1 CHVRYPILDGVPVL
15 LPGGVTPE
23 FVHESQLLVRDMY
36 VPWIDRLVLQSLLPN
51 HISLNLGSGNMR
63 LDLPN
68 VIRMDIVRTPYV
80 DVVGDAHALP
90 FLPGSFD
97 YVFSLA
103 VVEHLYQPFQAVAE
117 MYTVLREG
125 GYVFGECNFV
135 FPYHGY
141 PHHYFNASM
150 QGMQQLFKSFRCLRV
165 GVSPHQMPSFT
176 IRAILSAY
184 LQGIS
189 EVKDAEIVTLRNRL
203 QQVMDAPL
211 RNYDAYF
218 TEETAHR
225 VAAGVYFFGV
235 KSAQGESQVLP
246 DILQTL
252 LASSPALQQRFL
264 DPLDLGHADNLLL
277 WAKGEGREEFHEL
290 GAYLQSVQPF
300 AKNDRVDEV
309 SIRKLAAEPIV
320 EPLFANIPETVTKPT
335 PAIMDGAKLLSKSGK
350 KELVRLLRRTGESI
364 RHKGVKGLLAEIRA
378 YIKWRSAGH

>member
-1 CHVRYPILDGVPVL
+1 
-15 LPGGVTPE
+15 
-23 FVHESQLLVRDMY
+23 M
-36 VPWIDRLVLQSLLPN
+36 
-51 HISLNLGSGNMR
+51 
-63 LDLPN
+63 PN

-80 DVVGDAHALP
+80 DVVGDAHAPP

-103 VVEHLYQPFQAVAE
+103 VIEHLYQPFQAVAE
-117 MYTVLREG
+117 MYAVLREG

-165 GVSPHQMPSFT
+165 GVSPHQMPSFAL
-176 IRAILSAY
+176 RAILSTY

-189 EVKDAEIVTLRNRL
+189 EVKDAELAALRNRL
-203 QQVMDAPL
+203 QQVLDAPL

-218 TEETAHR
+218 TEEAAHR

-235 KSAQGESQVLP
+235 KSALGESQVLP
-246 DILQTL
+246 DVLQSL
-252 LASSPALQQRFL
+252 WASDPALQRRFS
-264 DPLDLGHADNLLL
+264 DYLDLGHADNVLL
-277 WAKGEGREEFHEL
+277 WAKGAGREQSREL
-290 GAYLQSVQPF
+290 SAYLQSVQPF
-300 AKNDRVDEV
+300 EKNDCVDEV

-320 EPLFANIPETVTKPT
+320 EPLFSNIPETVMKPV
-335 PAIMDGAKLLSKSGK
+335 PAIKDGAKFLSRSGI
-350 KELVRLLRRTGESI
+350 KEFMRLIRRAGESI
-364 RHKGVKGLLAEIRA
+364 RHKGVQGLLAEIRA